1 MRTTVKTDPEVKTS
15 ASPILQTK
23 ETKEIATNVLS
34 AAMLAVQ
41 RAINH
46 AEDPE
51 KNKLPVD
58 KDSLEA
64 IFFKRWQTLKPERR
78 QQVMAQSTSRT
89 MPASNEVT
97 KQLLSQPEISTLKAL
112 NRSTSRVTID
122 FDTLMGELPSFGK
135 GGVVDYAAKKAKVK
149 STLYNELQ
157 FRVRSVECIDD
168 TKGWGDDDIS
178 IGGAAIFANGKTIT
192 LPALLNEYPFET
204 GETKTFDPP
213 KVFANFKFEDE
224 DTVTYQGKTY
234 PIEWPRA
241 FMVLIIMVEEDLAG
255 DFPDEV
261 AKIVNQ
267 IKDSIKPEIESA
279 VAGAIG
285 GVIGGP
291 MGTAIGS
298 AVGYVVSKI
307 LDWVIV
313 ELISLIKEWYEDD
326 LFPVRSLSV
335 TINTPYLPEPVGTKT
350 HSSGHTK
357 WIGWHEGEYKLNFDW
372 RLKGDLIDPADYHGD
387 SELLKTVIPTPG
399 AISWHPT
406 SSSRERREEVFMRGL
421 DRKIYRSF
429 RYDNAWSN
437 WGTFPNNDAT
447 FKSAPAVTSWK
458 NGRLELFALGEDN
471 KIYQNSLNNMDWS
484 GWGNPYW
491 KDFLFQYSLATV
503 SRKPNYVD
511 LFAVGMDRRIY
522 NFIWNGQSW
531 SSLRT
536 DLPMGTFLS
545 APAVASRSADRLDV
559 IALGDDRRIYLSSWK
574 EGRGKWSDWSA
585 IGIGTFTSAPSM
597 CSWDK
602 NRLHVFGRGEDRK
615 IYHAS
620 YDESSGWS
628 NWSNEVDKSGTF
640 LSGPIS
646 ISQVP
651 GRIDLYAVGDDQ
663 SMWRNVFDGTKW
675 SGWFN
680 DFKPGTFK

>member
-1 MRTTVKTDPEVKTS
+1 MRTTVKAVPEVKTS

-23 ETKEIATNVLS
+23 ETHEIATKVLS
-34 AAMLAVQ
+34 AVLLAVQ
-41 RAINH
+41 RAIQY

-51 KNKLPVD
+51 RNKLPED
-58 KDSLEA
+58 QDSLER

-78 QQVMAQSTSRT
+78 QRIISRSKGRT
-89 MPASNEVT
+89 MPAPNEMIN
-97 KQLLSQPEISTLKAL
+97 LLVSHPEIATLKKL
-112 NRSTSRVTID
+112 NRSTSNIKID
-122 FDTLMGELPSFGK
+122 LDTLMGELPGFGED
-135 GGVVDYAAKKAKVK
+135 GGVAYGAIKANVK
-149 STLYNELQ
+149 STLYKELQ
-157 FRVRSVECIDD
+157 FRVKSVKCIDD

-178 IGGAAIFANGKTIT
+178 IGGAAIYPNGKTVT
-192 LPALLNEYPFET
+192 LPRLLNEHPFET

-213 KVFANFKFEDE
+213 QVFAKFSFEDE
-224 DTVTYQGKTY
+224 DTVTYKGNAY
-234 PIEWPRA
+234 PIEWPRS
-241 FMVLIIMVEEDLAG
+241 FMVLVIMVEEDLAG
-255 DFPDEV
+255 NFPEEV

-291 MGTAIGS
+291 IGSAIGS

-326 LFPVRSLSV
+326 LFPVRSFSV

-357 WIGWHEGEYKLNFDW
+357 WVGWHEGEYRLDFDW
-372 RLKGDLIDPADYHGD
+372 RLKGDLIDPADYQGD
-387 SELLKTVIPTPG
+387 SGLLKMVTPSPG
-399 AISWHPT
+399 AISWYPT
-406 SSSRERREEVFMRGL
+406 SNSRKIREEVFMRGL

-437 WGTFPNNDAT
+437 WGTFQNDDAT
-447 FKSAPAVTSWK
+447 FKSAPALTSWK

-484 GWGNPYW
+484 GWTNQYW

-503 SRKPNYVD
+503 SRKPDFVD

-522 NFIWNGQSW
+522 NFFWDGQSW
-531 SSLRT
+531 SGLRT
-536 DLPMGTFLS
+536 DLPIGTFLS
-545 APAVASRSADRLDV
+545 APAVVSRGADRLDV
-559 IALGDDRRIYLSSWK
+559 IALGDDRRIYISSWK
-574 EGRGKWSDWSA
+574 EGRGTWSA
-585 IGIGTFTSAPSM
+585 WSPIGIGTFTSAPTI
-597 CSWDK
+597 CSWGK

-615 IYHAS
+615 VYHAS
-620 YDESSGWS
+620 YDQSSGWS
-628 NWSNEVDKSGTF
+628 NWGNEVDKSGTF
-640 LSGPIS
+640 LSGPTS
-646 ISQVP
+646 VSHVP
-651 GRIDLYAVGDDQ
+651 GQIDLYGVGDDQ
-663 SMWRNVFDGTKW
+663 SMWRNVFDGTQW